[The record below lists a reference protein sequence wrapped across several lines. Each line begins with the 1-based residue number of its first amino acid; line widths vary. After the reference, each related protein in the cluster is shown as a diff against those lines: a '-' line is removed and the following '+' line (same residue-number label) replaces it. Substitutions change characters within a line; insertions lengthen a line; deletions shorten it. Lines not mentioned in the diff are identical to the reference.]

1 MRLGFMI
8 ESRFGECC
16 FYSIT
21 ADNWKFPTKI
31 QGEREEIEN
40 PYQRSDNEVM
50 RVDGLTQEKKK
61 VSRRVKPR
69 RKLREMPVPIGG

>member
-1 MRLGFMI
+1 MLLQTQQATGN
-8 ESRFGECC
+8 SPLRFRV
-16 FYSIT
+16 
-21 ADNWKFPTKI
+21 
-31 QGEREEIEN
+31 REEIEN
-40 PYQRSDNEVM
+40 PYQRSDKEVM